1 MKTEHIEFYSGP
13 DKVRAIWRT
22 PETEGPFRAIVQG
35 PGWLGLKD
43 AKDYLRYHEGFT
55 NVGFGVLS
63 IDYRGFGDSEGE
75 RGIVNPTHQLEDLIN
90 AVTYLTTR
98 DDVIP
103 TAIGAFATGG
113 TGGGNVVML
122 AGYDERVRAVVSQ
135 FPVADG
141 ELWLHQMRNE
151 WDWVEYKKMLEEDR
165 KQRVL
170 TGESRMI
177 HPRNEIMVQT
187 PERLGSDF
195 KKDVD
200 KKIQMSVPAAM
211 VDPLLR
217 YRPID
222 AARGLTA
229 PLMVVTVE
237 DDATTPTDHAEAIY
251 QAAAGPKRL
260 LIQRDTGH
268 YTAYTKYAEVVIP
281 KIVGWLDTY
290 VQPLGGVIIKDDDA
304 ASSPF
309 TNLGE

>member
-1 MKTEHIEFYSGP
+1 MKTENVEFYSGS
-13 DKVRAIWRT
+13 DRVRAIWRT
-22 PETEGPFRAIVQG
+22 PDSAGPFRAIVQG

-55 NVGFGVLS
+55 SVGFGVLS

-98 DDVIP
+98 EDVVP
-103 TAIGAFATGG
+103 GAIGAFATGG

-122 AGYDERVRAVVSQ
+122 AAYDERVRAVVSQ

-141 ELWLHQMRNE
+141 ADWLHRMRTE
-151 WDWVEYKKMLEEDR
+151 WEWVEYKKMLEEDR
-165 KQRVL
+165 RQRVL
-170 TGESRMI
+170 TGKSRMI

-195 KKDVD
+195 KSDVD
-200 KKIQMSVPAAM
+200 KKIQMSVPASM

-222 AARGLTA
+222 AAVGLET

-237 DDATTPTDHAEAIY
+237 DDATTPTDHATAIFD
-251 QAAAGPKRL
+251 AAVGPKRL
-260 LIQRDTGH
+260 VMQRDAGH
-268 YTAYTKYAEVVIP
+268 YTAYAKYADVVIP
-281 KIVGWLDTY
+281 EIVGWLDTY
-290 VQPLGGVIIKDDDA
+290 VQPAGDVIVKD
-304 ASSPF
+304 ASTVPSQF
-309 TNLGE
+309 RNLGD

>member
-1 MKTEHIEFYSGP
+1 VKSESVEFYSDS
-13 DKVRAIWRT
+13 DKVRAVWRT
-22 PETEGPFRAIVQG
+22 PDGAGPFRAIVQG

-55 NVGFGVLS
+55 AAGFGVLS

-98 DDVIP
+98 EDVIAG
-103 TAIGAFATGG
+103 AIGAFATGG

-122 AGYDERVRAVVSQ
+122 AAYDERVSAVVSQ

-141 ELWLHQMRNE
+141 EDWLHRMRNE
-151 WDWVEYKKMLEEDR
+151 WDWVEYKKMLSEDR
-165 KQRVL
+165 RQRVL

-195 KKDVD
+195 KSDVD
-200 KKIQMSVPAAM
+200 KKIQMSVPASM

-222 AARGLTA
+222 AARGLAT

-251 QAAAGPKRL
+251 EAAVGPKRL
-260 LIQRDTGH
+260 LVQRNSGH
-268 YTAYTKYAEVVIP
+268 YTAYAKYADVVIP
-281 KIVGWLDTY
+281 EIVRWLDTY
-290 VQPLGGVIIKDDDA
+290 VRAAGDVIIKDEQA
-304 ASSPF
+304 VSPPF